1 MGIQIIDRPLYPGQ
15 DGYGNGLTGVETT
28 SRQNCGLNN
37 VPTMTSGVLRFAY
50 FTPPATTVVSKC
62 VTSTGGTAAGATP
75 TLCRV
80 GLYSVAAN
88 GDLTLVA
95 SMANDTTMWA
105 STNTEYEKNLSAS
118 YTVVGGQRYAAAALC
133 VTGTTPPNLFGAVP
147 SHGASAVF
155 ARAPRLAAIVNS
167 QTDLPAS
174 VSVGSLSNSTTS
186 LWVGFVA

>member
-1 MGIQIIDRPLYPGQ
+1 MGVEIAKQTLVPGQ
-15 DGYGNGLTGVETT
+15 DSYANGLTGVETT

-37 VPTMTSGVLRFAY
+37 VPTMTSGVLRLAY
-50 FTPPATTVVSKC
+50 FTSAMAVTVAKC

-80 GLYSVAAN
+80 GLYTVASN

-95 SMANDTTMWA
+95 SMANDTSMWA
-105 STNTEYEKNLSAS
+105 GSNTEYEKSLSAS
-118 YTVVGGQRYAAAALC
+118 YTVAAGQRYAAAALC
-133 VTGTTPPNLFGAVP
+133 VTATTPPNLFGAVP
-147 SHGASAVF
+147 SHGSSSVF
-155 ARAPRLAAIVNS
+155 ARAPRLCGFLNS

-174 VSVGSLSNSTTS
+174 ISSGSVTNSTTS